1 VTPRRYTLGRR
12 AESAAATREAILD
25 AAIALYREVGL
36 PRATLKAIAARA
48 DVSRG
53 TILHHFGDADG
64 LLDATLVRIMA
75 ELEIPNERILD
86 GLSDPEARLR
96 AFLHAMVAFFRRS
109 APWWQVFEAEMS
121 RPATQA
127 REAEYYAALGRLQAA
142 ALGPELAADPT
153 VQAVVGAVI
162 HPGTLGSV
170 LWALES
176 AGMSA
181 DDASRVIEDLVV
193 GYVRGH
199 AGAQPASEQAPDPG
213 RM

>member
-36 PRATLKAIAARA
+36 PNATLKAIAARA

-75 ELEIPNERILD
+75 DLDIPGERILD
-86 GLSDPEARLR
+86 GLSDPEARLQAFVR
-96 AFLHAMVAFFRRS
+96 AIVAFFRRS
-109 APWWQVFEAEMS
+109 TPWWQVFEAEMS
-121 RPATQA
+121 RPAAQA

-153 VQAVVGAVI
+153 IQAVVGAVI
-162 HPGTLGSV
+162 HPGALGSL
-170 LWALES
+170 LWALEQ
-176 AGMSA
+176 AGLSA
-181 DDASRVIEDLVV
+181 DDSSRVIEDLVV
-193 GYVRGH
+193 GYVRGR
-199 AGAQPASEQAPDPG
+199 ADARVASERAPDRG